1 MKSYIPTVN
10 ISSLLKSDFNSLSA
24 KNTLLKIE
32 RACVDIG
39 FFQVIGHGIDINEI
53 NNICKIGNRFLILQ

>member
-32 RACVDIG
+32 RACVKVG
-39 FFQVIGHGIDINEI
+39 FFQVKSPIASVEVRDKEGFEG
-53 NNICKIGNRFLILQ
+53 

>member
-39 FFQVIGHGIDINEI
+39 FFQVIGHGIDLS
-53 NNICKIGNRFLILQ
+53 LIHI